1 MKKSKQA
8 KQVNS
13 IIKKFNRSLQR
24 DVFGNRFYVRQI
36 QKARVDGVDYF
47 RFEMIDNEEP
57 IRNTDIDGWCTVYD
71 AGRKVFEAVNN
82 FIIYSNFWAKW
93 FNDPGR
99 YNEDKDF
106 YKNN

>member
-13 IIKKFNRSLQR
+13 IIKKLNRSLQR

-36 QKARVDGVDYF
+36 QKARVGGIDYF

-57 IRNTDIDGWCTVYD
+57 IRNTDIDGWCSVYD
-71 AGRKVFEAVNN
+71 VSRKVFWAVND

-93 FNDPGR
+93 FNDPDR
-99 YNEDKDF
+99 YDEDKDF